1 MTGLFK
7 NNFYAVSELM
17 KIMLSLSAAAGIL
30 LLVSGSPELL
40 TWFTILPA
48 PAAAVVSVFG
58 LQRESRSQWSK
69 YKLTLPVRRADILK
83 SQYLTHTLWAI
94 LAMTAVSAVIGGTVL
109 IHGNLYFYYGFRDA
123 VTLVSA
129 GGVIALLIGA
139 LSYPLHYLMNEDKAV
154 IVPLLSTLG
163 SVIIVLGLSAL
174 VSALSNGRV
183 LSDQQYYKSLG
194 LIIAITVII
203 YFLSFFLSVRI
214 FRRKE
219 Y

>member
-17 KIMLSLSAAAGIL
+17 KIVIFLSAAAGIL

-40 TWFTILPA
+40 TWFTVLPA
-48 PAAAVVSVFG
+48 PAAAIVSVLG

-69 YKLTLPVRRADILK
+69 YKLTLPVRRVDILK
-83 SQYLTHTLWAI
+83 SEYLTHTLWST
-94 LAMTAVSAVIGGTVL
+94 LALTAVSAVIGGTVL

-139 LSYPLHYLMNEDKAV
+139 LSYPLHYLMSEDKAI

-163 SVIIVLGLSAL
+163 SVAIVLGLSAL
-174 VSALSNGRV
+174 VSALNNGKV

-194 LIIAITVII
+194 LIIAITII
-203 YFLSFFLSVRI
+203 LYFLSFCLSISI
-214 FRRKE
+214 FQKKE

>member
-17 KIMLSLSAAAGIL
+17 KIVIFLSAAAGIL

-69 YKLTLPVRRADILK
+69 YKLTLPVRRVDILK

-139 LSYPLHYLMNEDKAV
+139 LSYPLHYLMSEDKAI
-154 IVPLLSTLG
+154 IVPFLSTLG
-163 SVIIVLGLSAL
+163 SVAIVFGLSAL
-174 VSALSNGRV
+174 VSALNNGKV

-194 LIIAITVII
+194 LIIAITII
-203 YFLSFFLSVRI
+203 LYFLSFCLSISI
-214 FRRKE
+214 FQKKE